1 MKRIKITSGEIEI
14 LANLYE
20 TQTASAIWDALP
32 FGGKV
37 SRWGDE
43 IYFEIPL
50 KLSKEKE
57 ARESVRL
64 GELGYWPV
72 GHAFCIFFGR
82 TPVSTENEIKAA
94 SAVNIFG
101 RVEGDPKILKEVS
114 GGAEIRIERVLQHAT
129 APRNDR

>member
-14 LANLYE
+14 SADLYE
-20 TQTASAIWDALP
+20 TDTASAIWNALP
-32 FGGKV
+32 IKGKV
-37 SRWGDE
+37 NRWGDE

-50 KLSKEKE
+50 KLREEKE

-72 GHAFCIFFGR
+72 GRAFCIFFGM

-94 SAVNIFG
+94 SPVNVFG
-101 RVEGDPKILKEVS
+101 RIEGDPKILKGVPQ
-114 GGAEIRIERVLQHAT
+114 GAEIIIEKQL
-129 APRNDR
+129 